1 MADISSDISDL
12 WWLKQDKPN
21 SSVPALALGAQM
33 AEHKMDSMR
42 QAEQFKT
49 STAMKLL
56 DLGLEKDRNDLAY
69 KSFQVKQSSDI
80 LRAQGMTEIGD
91 FLSKATYNNKLT
103 DPETQGNFWK
113 LTSKYAPFIPEAA
126 VNSMWDNT
134 FKAAMD
140 RKAKAE
146 GGANSTITERDM
158 ESWKQYR
165 FIEDNAPTEEDRLN
179 ARTERTMFERMKGI
193 NQPMTGPPETGQ
205 FTTPSGDKVDYFLD
219 SKGNMHTVKP
229 PHDNLQDFQK
239 REYAAELKTLAYKR
253 ENGFSEKE
261 KLSKKETPTETY
273 DRLFNALSSKYRNMA
288 TNPTGGS
295 SGPAQFKFDPSSGS
309 LIPK

>member
-12 WWLKQDKPN
+12 WWLKQDKPE
-21 SSVPALALGAQM
+21 SAVPALALGARI

-49 STAMKLL
+49 STAMKLM

-69 KSFQVKQSSDI
+69 RSFQTKQTTDI

-113 LTSKYAPFIPEAA
+113 LTSKYAPFIPEAT

-146 GGANSTITERDM
+146 GGANATITERDM
-158 ESWKQYR
+158 ESWRQLR
-165 FIEDNAPTEEDRLN
+165 FIEQNAPTEEDRIN
-179 ARTERTMFERMKGI
+179 ATTERTMFERMKGI
-193 NQPMTGPPETGQ
+193 NNPPEIPVTFGKAIG
-205 FTTPSGDKVDYFLD
+205 PDGKEHIYSMDY
-219 SKGNMHTVKP
+219 KGNVRFDKP
-229 PHDNLQDFQK
+229 PKEGMPQQE
-239 REYAAELKTLAYKR
+239 RIEYTTELRALEKKFEDGNMDAAAFDKARADLHKKFSGPEKTTI
-253 ENGFSEKE
+253 E
-261 KLSKKETPTETY
+261 P
-273 DRLFNALSSKYRNMA
+273 SSKD
-288 TNPTGGS
+288 PLGL
-295 SGPAQFKFDPSSGS
+295 FK
-309 LIPK
+309 

>member
-12 WWLKQDKPN
+12 WWLKQDKPP
-21 SSVPALALGAQM
+21 SAVPALALGAQL
-33 AEHKMDSMR
+33 AQHKMDAAR

-113 LTSKYAPFIPEAA
+113 LTSKYAPFINEQT

-140 RKAKAE
+140 RKDRADTHGRVPASAQIDQIAADLEGQADELFSAGFEAE
-146 GGANSTITERDM
+146 SKKIADRAQGLRIAN
-158 ESWKQYR
+158 
-165 FIEDNAPTEEDRLN
+165 RLV
-179 ARTERTMFERMKGI
+179 
-193 NQPMTGPPETGQ
+193 PPSSGPPEVGQ
-205 FTTPSGDKVDYFLD
+205 FETPGGSKMDYYLENG
-219 SKGNMHTVKP
+219 KIKIVKP
-229 PHDNLQDFQK
+229 PKDNMSDLHRMQ
-239 REYAAELKTLAYKR
+239 YAAELKALNYKFQ
-253 ENGFSEKE
+253 N
-261 KLSKKETPTETY
+261 
-273 DRLFNALSSKYRNMA
+273 NA
-288 TNPTGGS
+288 
-295 SGPAQFKFDPSSGS
+295 FDPSEKLNKKESNAETFNRLFKELSTKYESMATGHS
-309 LIPK
+309 TAPVYEKDPLGLFSK